1 MSAPTTSIKRIG
13 LLTGGGDCPGLN
25 AVIRAVTKTAIY
37 RHGIEVVGILNGY
50 EGLICNDVRELD
62 ASDASG
68 ILTRGGTI
76 LGTNNRCSPLRYPD
90 GTNEDGSTR
99 YIDATDRCLKTI
111 EHHGLDAMIVIGG
124 DGTMSCTAPL
134 VQAGVPCVGVPKTI
148 DNDIHGCELTFG
160 FTTAMTTAA
169 MSLDRLHSTAD
180 SHHRVMVCELM
191 GRNAGWLTL
200 SAGIASGSD
209 IILIPEIPFDYDAI
223 IAFLDERMASPAGFA
238 IIACAEGA
246 QEVGHGQTVSKVVDG
261 SPDPIRLGGIGHLV
275 ADEIERRSRFE
286 TRTTVL
292 GHVQRGGTPVAADRV
307 LATRFGVAA
316 IEHLLAGRHDR
327 MVVWSGGTI
336 SDIGILEAAGNQRL
350 VPLDH
355 PLIDAARSVRTCFGD
370 GG

>member
-1 MSAPTTSIKRIG
+1 
-13 LLTGGGDCPGLN
+13 
-25 AVIRAVTKTAIY
+25 
-37 RHGIEVVGILNGY
+37 
-50 EGLICNDVRELD
+50 
-62 ASDASG
+62 
-68 ILTRGGTI
+68 
-76 LGTNNRCSPLRYPD
+76 
-90 GTNEDGSTR
+90 
-99 YIDATDRCLKTI
+99 
-111 EHHGLDAMIVIGG
+111 
-124 DGTMSCTAPL
+124 
-134 VQAGVPCVGVPKTI
+134 VPKTI

-160 FTTAMTTAA
+160 FTTAMTTAT

-209 IILIPEIPFDYDAI
+209 IILIPEIPFDYDLI
-223 IAFLDERMASPAGFA
+223 INFLDQRMASAAGFA

-246 QEVGHGQTVSKVVDG
+246 QAKGQGQTVSKVVDG

-275 ADEIERRSRFE
+275 ADEIERRSGFE

-316 IEHLLAGRHDR
+316 LEHLLAGRHDR

-336 SDIGILEAAGNQRL
+336 NDIGILEAAGNQRL

-355 PLIDAARSVRTCFGD
+355 PLIDAARAVRTCFGD